1 MTNETEESGEN
12 AGTGGP
18 SQSASMG
25 SLSQDTGGSP
35 EIEKQ
40 PSNFNGVPGSNSS
53 SLSHDPSWP
62 GTAMSQTSTKITK
75 SHCHGGENGEQ
86 QERSSVLKTL
96 NDYLPKYG
104 FKVDLDHRFPKKW
117 DPYVIPPLGM
127 VMEMLLPGVRYLKHF
142 ISSIL
147 KSKKPFIDLF
157 RLVSSKCM
165 YGVPLGG
172 IGCGTIGRGFRG
184 EFCRF
189 QMTPGNV
196 DFNTAA
202 ADQFILTV
210 RSEAGKTLLQKVL
223 SPSSRP
229 KGRKLSA
236 WDWQCNSEIQGRYC
250 GLYPRSWTVYD
261 IPRLQLR
268 LILRQVSPVIPG
280 EYKDSCLPVGVF
292 VWTVE
297 NSSSQALQVS
307 ICNTFKNG
315 TGGPDDVKGSCWSE
329 TRCGDSDA
337 VMLHHTYRG
346 ADVTYCLAAPRQ
358 TGVKTSVCLALDPNG
373 NGAELWKSLQTTGQ
387 LQTTFSSPPD
397 PATPVPVSEL
407 AVALNCEVM
416 VPAGGTSSFET
427 ALSWD
432 MPVVSFKARTRQH
445 KRRYTRW
452 FSGTDAAAAIAS
464 YALQRYRHW
473 ETQID
478 AWQSTILDE
487 PKLPEFFKSALFNQL
502 YYVADGGTVWLDVDD
517 DEASSFPS
525 HDPRLE
531 YGRFA
536 YLESHEY
543 RMYNTYDVHFYAS
556 WALVML
562 WPELQRVLQYD
573 MAMFSMQEDTTLRTY
588 IISGN
593 SGTRKAP
600 NTVPHDIGDPEDEPF
615 SRINAYIAHDVKG
628 WRDLNLKFILQVY
641 RDFKLFGSD
650 MRYLKDMWQTCV
662 AVMESSSKFD
672 TDGDGLIE
680 NSGTADQTFDTWVMH
695 GPSAY
700 CCSLWLAAL
709 GAMEELADVLGCGE
723 ERTKYAQMLTKAQ
736 TSMEKKL
743 WNGSYYNFD
752 SCDHPHHLTIMSD
765 QLVGHWYLSLSG
777 NNKEVFK
784 KAHVVTALKT
794 MYEQNV
800 MKFCNGNM
808 GAVNGMKPDGEVDCH
823 TVQSQEMWPGTAFAL
838 AATFIKEGMLDE
850 GFRTAE
856 GIYNTTYYETGLAYD
871 MPEALYATGHYRA
884 VGYMRPLSVWSMYR
898 AWCLVNNK

>member
-1 MTNETEESGEN
+1 M
-12 AGTGGP
+12 
-18 SQSASMG
+18 
-25 SLSQDTGGSP
+25 
-35 EIEKQ
+35 
-40 PSNFNGVPGSNSS
+40 
-53 SLSHDPSWP
+53 
-62 GTAMSQTSTKITK
+62 
-75 SHCHGGENGEQ
+75 
-86 QERSSVLKTL
+86 
-96 NDYLPKYG
+96 
-104 FKVDLDHRFPKKW
+104 
-117 DPYVIPPLGM
+117 GM

-346 ADVTYCLAAPRQ
+346 ADVTYCLAAPR
-358 TGVKTSVCLALDPNG
+358 
-373 NGAELWKSLQTTGQ
+373 
-387 LQTTFSSPPD
+387 
-397 PATPVPVSEL
+397 
-407 AVALNCEVM
+407 
-416 VPAGGTSSFET
+416 
-427 ALSWD
+427 
-432 MPVVSFKARTRQH
+432 
-445 KRRYTRW
+445 
-452 FSGTDAAAAIAS
+452 
-464 YALQRYRHW
+464 
-473 ETQID
+473 
-478 AWQSTILDE
+478 
-487 PKLPEFFKSALFNQL
+487 
-502 YYVADGGTVWLDVDD
+502 
-517 DEASSFPS
+517 
-525 HDPRLE
+525 
-531 YGRFA
+531 
-536 YLESHEY
+536 
-543 RMYNTYDVHFYAS
+543 
-556 WALVML
+556 
-562 WPELQRVLQYD
+562 
-573 MAMFSMQEDTTLRTY
+573 
-588 IISGN
+588 
-593 SGTRKAP
+593 
-600 NTVPHDIGDPEDEPF
+600 
-615 SRINAYIAHDVKG
+615 
-628 WRDLNLKFILQVY
+628 
-641 RDFKLFGSD
+641 
-650 MRYLKDMWQTCV
+650 QTCV